1 MRAAL
6 VVCLLLSGCAF
17 AIPVRAVPTD
27 EPILVAPVG
36 TMTLDDAITILNG
49 NLPQP
54 DPAKFPPAKNVTA
67 GWPMLGNLLLAAVG
81 ALTGGGGIMAVV
93 LPMLR
98 KSKVALSIA
107 SSLADANAAANTDAE
122 VATNK
127 RNAAMAQEAAG
138 VRKLTQRAR
147 GKA

>member
-1 MRAAL
+1 MLLACLAL
-6 VVCLLLSGCAF
+6 AGCGF
-17 AIPVRAVPTD
+17 AIPVRVVPTD

-36 TMTLDDAITILNG
+36 TMSLDDAITILNG

-54 DPAKFPPAKNVTA
+54 DPAKFPPPKVVTA
-67 GWPMLGNLLLAAVG
+67 GWGLLGQALLAAVA
-81 ALTGGGGIMAVV
+81 ALTGGGGLAAVL
-93 LPMLR
+93 LPLLG
-98 KSKVALSIA
+98 KAKVALSIA

-127 RNAAMAQEAAG
+127 RHAAMAQEAAG
-138 VRKLTQRAR
+138 VRKLTQKVR